1 MRRQLILVALLAA
14 AAGACS
20 RPTPPSLF
28 VSTVPP
34 GASCTVGRLGQP
46 VAVIDETPGIA
57 LIEPADREL
66 TVHCRRHAFDDAEA
80 TVAVH
85 PVGERFDFAVAG
97 RPRTEFPGTV
107 TLVMTPKPAGALR

>member
-1 MRRQLILVALLAA
+1 MATVVSEPGESSGSKRRRRRARRDAQAELDENGQNGNHGHNGADHVLEGGAA
-14 AAGACS
+14 
-20 RPTPPSLF
+20 
-28 VSTVPP
+28 V
-34 GASCTVGRLGQP
+34 
-46 VAVIDETPGIA
+46 A

-66 TVHCRRHAFDDAEA
+66 TVHCRRHAFDDAEV

-107 TLVMTPKPAGALR
+107 TLVMTPKLAGALR